1 MFSLSYLSSG
11 LAHFASLCAKHDGS
25 KNCIYPQQLLHICS
39 RSFHISTNT
48 LNSLQLSFILW
59 IFFLPIFLG
68 AVRFI
73 SVLGLHRLVHD
84 KQVVQT
90 PYLPILM
97 GINSD
102 IGFGSLHFLHFFSIS
117 DIIARSYHI
126 NFGSL
131 VVLSLLV
138 HFSF

>member
-11 LAHFASLCAKHDGS
+11 LAHFASLCAKQDGS
-25 KNCIYPQQLLHICS
+25 KNCIYPQQLSHICS
-39 RSFHISTNT
+39 LSFQISTNT
-48 LNSLQLSFILW
+48 LNSLHLSFILW

-90 PYLPILM
+90 PNLPILM
-97 GINSD
+97 GINSE

-117 DIIARSYHI
+117 DI
-126 NFGSL
+126 
-131 VVLSLLV
+131 LLLTLQIKV
-138 HFSF
+138 G